1 MNLLDIKRVP
11 PNALIGAYLTSP
23 NKHRYRCVS
32 YYVDIQNNEFVLEVQ
47 PEDDICSDPTET
59 FGYQLSILSDWS
71 LSLQGGSL

>member
-47 PEDDICSDPTET
+47 PDAGFYPPLGSTFNEDS
-59 FGYQLSILSDWS
+59 SVVN
-71 LSLQGGSL
+71 